1 MNQPSSSHAYPIQQH
16 LSDIRKYLRLI
27 GIPRAFDNKT
37 LWESNA
43 WQNEVVPSDLEVIS
57 KAWDNLIQRKV
68 TSTTIEYRSKRPWR
82 SIDKATGREMVGE
95 TWLLNKAVAELDNED
110 NVAYVHAWLLDV
122 SHQHYT
128 EKIVTQR
135 LNDAL
140 ENKRA
145 SENFID
151 MVSHELRNPLSA
163 ILQSADGIIT
173 SLEATLSQDISKH
186 ASLQEV
192 ISDASSTIV
201 LCSQHMKCIVDDIL
215 TLSKLDSNLLVI
227 TPDKAQPPRLIE
239 KVLKMYESELKRTK
253 VEARLEIEQ
262 SYNQI
267 LHNDDYVMLDPSRM
281 LQVIINLLTNAI
293 KFTQFMEERTIKVY
307 LGASYD
313 RPSGAS
319 HNLTFI
325 EPRTIRRR
333 GSSTIPSSE
342 WGDGQEIFLQI
353 CVEDTGRGLSAEEIS
368 LLFQRFSQAS
378 PKTYKQYGGSGLG
391 LFISRELTELQG
403 GQIGVSSK
411 GVGKGSSFSFY
422 IRTQRCGLE
431 DNKEGLSSVALQYVW
446 GTSVIAPAA
455 SEADEPPVASTKGRT
470 SLAPEKSRLSRVSTK
485 RRYRKDDKVDQE
497 SATQALHVLIVED
510 NIINQKVM
518 VQQLRRTG
526 CVVHIA
532 NHGLECLSFLRK
544 TPFWRPDASTFCPED
559 GSVSDTIPL
568 SVVLMDWEMPTMDG
582 LACVREIRRLQELGE
597 ITSHVPVIGCTANAR
612 TEQISI
618 AMEAGMDDLVTKPFR
633 IPDLVPQMNAL
644 VAKHSGTSAQ
654 DSQAQAH

>member
-1 MNQPSSSHAYPIQQH
+1 M
-16 LSDIRKYLRLI
+16 I
-27 GIPRAFDNKT
+27 GITRTFDNKT
-37 LWESNA
+37 LWENIA

-57 KAWDNLIQRKV
+57 EAWDNLIQRKV
-68 TSTTIEYRSKRPWR
+68 TSTTIKYRAKRPWR
-82 SIDKATGREMVGE
+82 SVDKATGREMVGE
-95 TWLLNKAVAELDNED
+95 TWLLNKAVAELDDED

-128 EKIVTQR
+128 EKIMTQR

-173 SLEATLSQDISKH
+173 VLEETLNQDISKN

-227 TPDKAQPPRLIE
+227 TPDKAQPPSLIE

-267 LHNDDYVMLDPSRM
+267 FRNDDYVMLDPSRM
-281 LQVIINLLTNAI
+281 LQVVINLLTNAI
-293 KFTQFMEERTIKVY
+293 KFTQFMEERTIKIY

-313 RPSGAS
+313 RPSGAA

-325 EPRTIRRR
+325 EPRTIRR
-333 GSSTIPSSE
+333 GSSATSSAE

-403 GQIGVSSK
+403 GQVGVSSK

-422 IRTQRCGLE
+422 IRAQRCFLE

-446 GTSVIAPAA
+446 DTSVVAPAV
-455 SEADEPPVASTKGRT
+455 SEADEPPVHSTERRT
-470 SLAPEKSRLSRVSTK
+470 SLAPEKPRLSRVPTK
-485 RRYRKDDKVDQE
+485 RRYRKDDKIDQE
-497 SATQALHVLIVED
+497 FATQALHVLIVED
-510 NIINQKVM
+510 NLINQKVM

-532 NHGLECLSFLRK
+532 NHGLECLSFLQK
-544 TPFWRPDASTFCPED
+544 TPFWRPDASTSCPED
-559 GSVSDTIPL
+559 GSASDTIPL

-582 LACVREIRRLQELGE
+582 LTCVREIRRLQELGE

-633 IPDLVPQMNAL
+633 IPDLVPQMKAL
-644 VAKHSGTSAQ
+644 VAKHSETSAQ
-654 DSQAQAH
+654 DSHAQPH